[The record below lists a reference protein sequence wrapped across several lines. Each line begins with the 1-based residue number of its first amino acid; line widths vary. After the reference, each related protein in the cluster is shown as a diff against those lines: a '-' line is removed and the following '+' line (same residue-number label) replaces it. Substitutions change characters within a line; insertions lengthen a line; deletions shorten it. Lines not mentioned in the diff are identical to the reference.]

1 LRQRIV
7 VIHKF
12 LNILW
17 KKLPIRS
24 TGYSPTCP
32 RSSTDRKYCI
42 LSKSSVYNVYNVQR
56 QISYI
61 ITFES
66 KESSGKGAVAMSNSS
81 FPDRLRPQ
89 RPSNMIGV
97 EFLFCF
103 LKFSSISFF
112 FFVRFAKIMRPTNIN
127 SLKYYITI
135 TRRKLSM
142 IP

>member
-97 EFLFCF
+97 EFLF
-103 LKFSSISFF
+103 F